1 MADLV
6 GLDWPRYF
14 RTLPENDVR
23 ALATWL
29 GAQGLRVGEFMEVV
43 DRVYATAPRRS
54 RGHTDIFV
62 SVVGRPTA
70 RSYAQRKRHFGRLMA
85 MLEAAIVSGAL
96 PGDVAPQE
104 LDRPVVIQTEPR
116 PVDELLAALEQR
128 RAAVR
133 RLR

>member
-6 GLDWPRYF
+6 GLDWPGYF
-14 RTLPENDVR
+14 RSLPKDDVR

-29 GAQGLRVGEFMEVV
+29 GAQGLQVGEFMEVV
-43 DRVYATAPRRS
+43 DRVYATAQRRW
-54 RGHTDIFV
+54 RGRTEVFV

-85 MLEAAIVSGAL
+85 MLEAAMVSGAL

-104 LDRPVVIQTEPR
+104 LDLPVAIQTEPR
-116 PVDELLAALEQR
+116 PVDELLAALER
-128 RAAVR
+128 VSHGGA
-133 RLR
+133 